1 MDEGA
6 PRDATEPS
14 PMEEQEEEVPPA
26 PAEEA
31 GTAPSSS
38 SSSAAASAAAAAA
51 AAVVVEP
58 APVESTAAATAADRF
73 SETDRST
80 KSFRAETLKR
90 CSIETNKRDPRRCA
104 HSSS

>member
-38 SSSAAASAAAAAA
+38 SSSAAASAAAA